1 MFSCKSL
8 ILYFCV
14 SYNRSYARSLR
25 TNPILTDPETLKID
39 PQEVIRKIRR
49 AKNRVKQETREF
61 KKIFKGDQNDWLP
74 RLRNRRNDGGEAIV
88 IEATSEFVWDITN
101 VSFKKLNPHA
111 PDRFT
116 PSSARCAENCGSAL
130 TNR

>member
-14 SYNRSYARSLR
+14 SYYRSYGRSLR
-25 TNPILTDPETLKID
+25 TNPILTDPDTLQID
-39 PQEVIRKIRR
+39 PQEVIRKIKR

-61 KKIFKGDQNDWLP
+61 KKMFKGNQNDWLP

-101 VSFKKLNPHA
+101 VSFKKLNHHA

-116 PSSARCAENCGSAL
+116 PSSAGCAENCGSAL
-130 TNR
+130 PHR